1 MKTIDGDQRIANFSR
16 DVDIDL
22 IHYQIIV
29 ETSPNHGLYEATVAY
44 HVETKTYKVC
54 QYALVWP
61 PFETWILSRP

>member
-22 IHYQIIV
+22 IHYQVIV

-44 HVETKTYKVC
+44 HVESKTYKVRT
-54 QYALVWP
+54 AWGLV
-61 PFETWILSRP
+61 TV